1 MARPHGLLRAGYP
14 YLHTLGMRRITNFP
28 ADIAFGKKNDVA
40 YVLCRS
46 EGVAL
51 IRIWPLEDM
60 DQQSDDLK
68 GFGSYGADDG
78 QFQWPVQVIT
88 NDDGDIFVS
97 DEATNRITR
106 FNEEGEF
113 VSKWGA
119 TGDGGGQ
126 FDARSIHHPCEGL
139 CGTALCPC
147 LPHPD
152 LGRGR
157 HPYH

>member
-1 MARPHGLLRAGYP
+1 MVRPHGLLRAGYP

-28 ADIAFGKKNDVA
+28 ADIAFGKNDVA

-60 DQQSDDLK
+60 DQQTDDLK
-68 GFGSYGADDG
+68 AIGSYGTDDG
-78 QFQWPVQVIT
+78 QLQWPVQIIT
-88 NDDGDIFVS
+88 NDSGDIFVS

-106 FNEEGEF
+106 FNEDGEF

-119 TGDGGGQ
+119 TGDGEGQ
-126 FDARSIHHPCEGL
+126 FNGPTGIAFNSDGNLVVVIPRTIGFNSTPS
-139 CGTALCPC
+139 TANT
-147 LPHPD
+147 
-152 LGRGR
+152 
-157 HPYH
+157 